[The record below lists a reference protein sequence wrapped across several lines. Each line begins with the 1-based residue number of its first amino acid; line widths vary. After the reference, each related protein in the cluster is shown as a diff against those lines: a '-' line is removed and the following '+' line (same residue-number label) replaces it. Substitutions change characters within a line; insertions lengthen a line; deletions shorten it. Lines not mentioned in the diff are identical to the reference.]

1 MKKLAIGWIMVVVL
15 SLTSY
20 AQTDSTQTYY
30 EEPSAANFWE
40 KVTVGG
46 NFNLLFGNLTFVE
59 VSPTVGYRFTDRF
72 TAGPG
77 VTYRYMKFRGF
88 QASSLYGARVFAR
101 QRFGQQFFVQTEL
114 ESLNTQYRTGN
125 LSEPILRTWVPGFFL
140 GGGLFQPVGRR
151 AGIII
156 SAMYNLIYDVNRSPY
171 RSAWN
176 FNVGFTL

>member
-1 MKKLAIGWIMVVVL
+1 MRKLAIVWIVTVVF
-15 SLTSY
+15 SLPSY
-20 AQTDSTQTYY
+20 AQTDTTQTYY
-30 EEPSAANFWE
+30 EESTTTNFWE

-46 NFNLLFGNLTFVE
+46 NFNLLFGNLTFIE

-77 VTYRYMKFRGF
+77 IAYRYMKRRGY

-114 ESLNTQYRTGN
+114 ESLNTQYLTGDPGR
-125 LSEPILRTWVPGFFL
+125 PIVRAWVPGFFL

-156 SAMYNLIYDVNRSPY
+156 SAMYNFIYDVNRSPY
-171 RSAWN
+171 ASPWR

>member
-1 MKKLAIGWIMVVVL
+1 MGWIVMVAF
-15 SLTSY
+15 SLPSY
-20 AQTDSTQTYY
+20 AQTDSAQTYY
-30 EEPSAANFWE
+30 EEPTAPNFWE

-46 NFNLLFGNLTFVE
+46 NFNLLFGNLTFIE

-77 VTYRYMKFRGF
+77 IVYRYAKRRGY

-101 QRFGQQFFVQTEL
+101 QRFGQQFFAQTEL
-114 ESLNTQYRTGN
+114 ESLNTQYLIRN
-125 LSEPILRTWVPGFFL
+125 PDRLVRAWVPGFFL

-156 SAMYNLIYDVNRSPY
+156 SAMYNFIYDVNRSPY
-171 RSAWN
+171 ANPWR

>member
-1 MKKLAIGWIMVVVL
+1 MKQLAMGWIMLVTCSL
-15 SLTSY
+15 SSY
-20 AQTDSTQTYY
+20 AQTDTTQTYY
-30 EEPSAANFWE
+30 EEPSTPDFWE
-40 KVTVGG
+40 KITVGG
-46 NFNLLFGNLTFVE
+46 NFSLLFGNLTFVD

-77 VTYRYMKFRGF
+77 FTYRYMKRRGYEPW
-88 QASSLYGARVFAR
+88 SLYGGRVFAR

-114 ESLNTQYRTGN
+114 ESLNTQYFTGN
-125 LSEPILRTWVPGFFL
+125 LNEPVLRTWVPGFFL

-151 AGIII
+151 AGVII

-171 RSAWN
+171 ASPWN

>member
-1 MKKLAIGWIMVVVL
+1 MKRFIVICVIGFSAL
-15 SLTSY
+15 SVS
-20 AQTDSTQTYY
+20 AQTDSTRTYY
-30 EEPSAANFWE
+30 EEPTAPDFWE

-46 NFNLLFGNLTFVE
+46 NFSLLFGNFTFVD
-59 VSPTVGYRFTDRF
+59 VSPTIGYRFTDSF

-77 VTYRYMKFRGF
+77 FTYRYIRRRGF
-88 QASSLYGARVFAR
+88 QPWSLYGGRVFAR

-114 ESLNTQYRTGN
+114 ESLNTQIAGN
-125 LSEPILRTWVPGFFL
+125 PRELSRTWVPGFFL

-171 RSAWN
+171 PSPWN